1 MASEIRV
8 DKINSLSG
16 VGTVTLS
23 PTGVDIAGITTV
35 ATFKVGTGVTASSD
49 GDIFATGVTT
59 STTFVGNLTGDVTGN
74 VTGNISGGTV
84 AGSTGTF
91 TSHVSLGDSDQ
102 LRFGDSNDLVIQHNG
117 TDSLISDTG
126 TGDLYIRGSDDIFIQ
141 KGDGSETFIACND
154 DGSVD
159 LYYNNDKKLATTS
172 QGAAITN
179 GSGIAALTVTGTGS
193 NRSDVRILATG
204 TADANLWLD
213 ASNGDLSGADY
224 AVITHN
230 NSTLDLEIISYA
242 NDVII
247 KTRNGT
253 QGSGGLNNAIHC
265 HENGAVD
272 LYHDGT
278 KQCETSASG
287 LAFPSGKGID
297 FSATSDGS
305 GTASS
310 ELLDDYEEGT
320 WTITVNNGFSGISY
334 SIQRGWYV
342 KIGNLLHA
350 SFFLRFSAAGASTHM
365 RFSGLPYVAAN
376 LSPAYSS
383 GGNVTYTNIPGIDSS
398 ANVGNQSIWI
408 GGNSSIF
415 ELYSNGN
422 SSSATGSGGFSDKD
436 IYGHL
441 TYRTG

>member
-1 MASEIRV
+1 MTVVNPKSISGINSITMASGSDNLLTIHTTNTTERV
-8 DKINSLSG
+8 RVNSDG
-16 VGTVTLS
+16 DVIVGS
-23 PTGVDIAGITTV
+23 GITV
-35 ATFKVGTGVTASSD
+35 SPD

-59 STTFVGNLTGDVTGN
+59 TGSLVSSGA
-74 VTGNISGGTV
+74 ISGT
-84 AGSTGTF
+84 TGTF

-278 KQCETSASG
+278 KQCETSSNG
-287 LAFPSGKGID
+287 LAFPSGKGIN

-305 GTASS
+305 GTDSS

-320 WTITVNNGFSGISY
+320 WVPVFTPQSGTAGSTSVNYANYTKVGRQVTVDCYIDKGSGQSGVSGTWFIT
-334 SIQRGWYV
+334 
-342 KIGNLLHA
+342 
-350 SFFLRFSAAGASTHM
+350 
-365 RFSGLPYVAAN
+365 GLPYTSISTTYSAVTIGYFNNLDNNVNFLTGTVQPNETKIIIRGTTGVASGTTN
-376 LSPAYSS
+376 LVFGSYVQNSTSLIFTATY
-383 GGNVTYTNIPGIDSS
+383 VTAS
-398 ANVGNQSIWI
+398 
-408 GGNSSIF
+408 
-415 ELYSNGN
+415 
-422 SSSATGSGGFSDKD
+422 
-436 IYGHL
+436 
-441 TYRTG
+441 